1 MLKLLRIILGLALS
15 IWLGA
20 LVMTL
25 LAVTTLFARFP
36 RATGSTVAVEGAPAV
51 FAAFEE
57 SMRWVALAA
66 LLLSALYALASR
78 RKFAFIFPL
87 ITTAIATAMLFV
99 SVVFIT
105 PKLNQLRVEDKS
117 QSPEFRQGH
126 STSNVLY
133 LIQLAGVAVSLT
145 VLLASGNISSKP
157 QKEL

>member
-1 MLKLLRIILGLALS
+1 MLHFLRIILGLALS
-15 IWLGA
+15 VWLGA

-25 LAVTTLFARFP
+25 LAVTKLFARFP

-57 SMRWVALAA
+57 SMRWIALVA
-66 LLLSALYALASR
+66 LLLSALYALALR
-78 RKFAFIFPL
+78 RRFAAVLPF

-99 SVVFIT
+99 SIIFIT
-105 PKLNQLRVEDKS
+105 PKLNQLRIEGKS

-126 STSNVLY
+126 NTSNVLY

-145 VLLASGNISSKP
+145 VLLASGNISRKP
-157 QKEL
+157 QKEF